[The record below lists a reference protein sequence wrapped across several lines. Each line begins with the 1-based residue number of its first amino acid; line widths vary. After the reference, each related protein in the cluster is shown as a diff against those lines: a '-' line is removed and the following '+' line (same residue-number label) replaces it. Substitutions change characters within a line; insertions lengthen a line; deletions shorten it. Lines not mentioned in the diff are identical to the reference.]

1 MSETRRVDRFERRL
15 RFGCGSVV
23 GAALGV
29 VVAVQLVR
37 PDWSAAVVI
46 VPIAIGCG
54 LLAVRFGDP
63 FWRIVVDCFRWFA

>member
-1 MSETRRVDRFERRL
+1 LDRFEKRL

-23 GAALGV
+23 GVVLGF
-29 VVAVQLVR
+29 VVAAQIVR

-54 LLAVRFGDP
+54 VLAVRYGDP
-63 FWRIVVDCFRWFA
+63 FWRIVMDCFRWFA

>member
-1 MSETRRVDRFERRL
+1 MPETRQLDRFEKRL

-23 GAALGV
+23 GVVLGF
-29 VVAVQLVR
+29 VVAAQIVR

-54 LLAVRFGDP
+54 ALAVRYGDP
-63 FWRIVVDCFRWFA
+63 FWRIVMDCFRWFA